1 MDITNLVR
9 DTIRKYDLLTPGDK
23 VVVGVSGGPD
33 SVALI
38 NILNLLREEWDISLI
53 VAHFNHGLRGDESDR
68 DATFVKSLAETLALP
83 YKLEKGDVS
92 SYKKQTKLSMEEA
105 SRILRY
111 RFLEATLEEE
121 GAQKIALGHTAD
133 DQAEEILMRIF
144 RGSGRLGLCGIP
156 PVRNNVFIRPLIEVS
171 RVEIERFL
179 EERGLSYVIDS
190 SNRDRR
196 YLRNKIR
203 LDLIPFLEKTYA
215 PGLRQNLVQLSS
227 ILREEEDYLQA
238 VIAQEFSKISKY
250 HGPEKVIIDGAQFLD
265 VHKAL
270 RPRMIRK
277 AIETVNGKLRSIG
290 FRHILAVLKLSSQQH
305 PSKMLNLPG
314 GLIVRRAY
322 KDIIIEKEMK
332 EQIQFSYPVLDL
344 APVSIKEVNKMISFK
359 MMEYNE
365 GTHIETDKNVAY
377 LDYHRLSFPLTVRN
391 IRPGDRF
398 RPLGMK
404 GFRKV
409 KDFFIDC
416 KVSRNVRKSIP
427 ILVEGD
433 QIAWIVGLRIDDR
446 VKITE
451 VTKKVLRVEAKALE
465 TT

>member
-9 DTIRKYDLLTPGDK
+9 GTIRKYGLLTSGDK

-38 NILNLLREEWDISLI
+38 HILNLLREERDISLI

-68 DATFVKSLAETLALP
+68 DATFVKSLAEILELP

-92 SYKKQTKLSMEEA
+92 SYKNQTKLSMEEA

-121 GAQKIALGHTAD
+121 GAQRIALGHTAD
-133 DQAEEILMRIF
+133 DQAEEVLMRIL
-144 RGSGRLGLCGIP
+144 RGSGKLGLCGIP
-156 PVRNNVFIRPLIEVS
+156 PVRNNIFIRPLIEVS
-171 RVEIERFL
+171 RAQIERFL
-179 EERGLSYVIDS
+179 ERRGLSYVIDS
-190 SNRDRR
+190 SNVDQR
-196 YLRNKIR
+196 YLRNKVR
-203 LDLIPFLEKTYA
+203 LNLIPFLEKTYV
-215 PGLRQNLVQLSS
+215 PGLRQNLVKLSS

-238 VIAQEFSKISKY
+238 VVAQEFSKISKY
-250 HGPEKVIIDGAQFLD
+250 HGPNKVIIDGAQFLD

-270 RPRMIRK
+270 LPRLIRK
-277 AIETVNGKLRSIG
+277 AIEAINGNLRGIG
-290 FRHILAVLKLSSQQH
+290 FKHILAVLKLSSQQH

-322 KDIIIEKEMK
+322 TDIIIEKEM
-332 EQIQFSYPVLDL
+332 EEPIQFSYPVLGL
-344 APVSIKEVNKMISFK
+344 VPVSIKEVNKIISFK
-359 MMEYNE
+359 VMEYNK
-365 GTHIETDKNVAY
+365 GTHIEMDENVAC
-377 LDYHRLSFPLTVRN
+377 LDYDRLSFPLSIRN
-391 IRPGDRF
+391 ISPGDRF

-409 KDFFIDC
+409 KDFFIDY
-416 KVSRNVRKSIP
+416 KVPKNVRKSIP
-427 ILVEGD
+427 ILVGGN
-433 QIAWIVGLRIDDR
+433 QIAWIAGLRIDDR

-451 VTKKVLRVEAKALE
+451 ATKKVLRVEMKVLE